1 MTDEFIKN
9 IYIYIYVNY
18 MYIYV
23 YVYITLI
30 IKKNEIFPFVTTWM
44 YLKYIMLSEISQ
56 TEKEKYYT
64 FSLTCGI

>member
-1 MTDEFIKN
+1 
-9 IYIYIYVNY
+9 

-30 IKKNEIFPFVTTWM
+30 IKKNEIFPFVTTWI
-44 YLKYIMLSEISQ
+44 YLKYITLSEISQ

-64 FSLTCGI
+64 FSLICGI